1 MREICTN
8 FLLCKYANKSKRVRE
23 VAVAVAEIVIN
34 ESLMRCKEEGISDF
48 AMTEV

>member
-8 FLLCKYANKSKRVRE
+8 FLLCKYGNKSTRVRE
-23 VAVAVAEIVIN
+23 VAVAKIVIN